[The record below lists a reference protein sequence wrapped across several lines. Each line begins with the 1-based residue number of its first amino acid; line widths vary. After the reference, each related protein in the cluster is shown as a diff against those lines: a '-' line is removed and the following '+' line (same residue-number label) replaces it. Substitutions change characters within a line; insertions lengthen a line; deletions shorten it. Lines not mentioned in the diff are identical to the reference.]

1 MLAAAPNMED
11 KQLQAAP
18 YASPVSMVAGES
30 NASPAEK
37 MLALAVEKNLSIEM
51 IERLMTLYREEL
63 TRRQKQEYDA
73 AKAKLQAE
81 MPVIEKNKVSKYKS
95 GVIMYTYADIDNVI
109 GQTKEAVGRNG
120 FSYDFEEQMN
130 GDKMK
135 VTCVVTHEGGYTKR
149 FDMESGLA
157 TRTDI
162 MSAPQQVAA
171 TMTFLKRHTY
181 MNAFGITTADADVD
195 AEGDDRGGKPT
206 DEQLK
211 KIDNLIEQSKL
222 DREYVEKRCFEKYG
236 VKFSAINTVQADGI
250 ITSLEKKI
258 SEGAN
263 V

>member
-1 MLAAAPNMED
+1 MEN
-11 KQLQAAP
+11 QEAQIV
-18 YASPVSMVAGES
+18 PVAKPEGET

-37 MLALAVEKNLSIEM
+37 MLALAVEKNLSIDM

-73 AKAKLQAE
+73 AKARLQAE
-81 MPVIEKNKVSKYKS
+81 MPVIEKNKVSKNKS

-109 GQTKEAVGRNG
+109 GQTKEVVGKNG
-120 FSYDFEEQMN
+120 FSYDFEEQQT
-130 GDKMK
+130 GDNKMK

-149 FDMESGLA
+149 FDMESGLV

-181 MNAFGITTADADVD
+181 MNAFGITTADADID
-195 AEGDDRGGKPT
+195 AEGDDRGNKPSE
-206 DEQLK
+206 EQLN
-211 KIDNLIEQSKL
+211 KIDALIAQSGL
-222 DREYVEKRCFEKYG
+222 DREYIEKRCFEKYG
-236 VKFSAINTVQADGI
+236 VKFSTINKVQADGI

-258 SEGAN
+258 KEGTT

>member
-1 MLAAAPNMED
+1 MDNKE
-11 KQLQAAP
+11 LQVTP
-18 YASPVSMVAGES
+18 TASPVSMLAGES
-30 NASPAEK
+30 STSPAER
-37 MLALAVEKNLSIEM
+37 MLALAVEKNLPIDM

-63 TRRQKQEYDA
+63 LRRQKQEYDES
-73 AKAKLQAE
+73 KAKLQAE
-81 MPVIEKNKVSKYKS
+81 MPVIEKNKVSKNKS

-109 GQTKEAVGRNG
+109 GQTKEVVGKNG
-120 FSYDFEEQMN
+120 FSYDFEEQQT

-135 VTCVVTHEGGYTKR
+135 VTCVVTHAGGFTKR

-195 AEGDDRGGKPT
+195 AEGDDRGNKPA
-206 DEQLK
+206 DQQLQ
-211 KIDNLIEQSKL
+211 KIDALIEQSGL
-222 DREYVEKRCFEKYG
+222 GREYVEKRCFEKYG
-236 VKFSAINTVQADGI
+236 VKFSAINKVQADGL

-258 SEGAN
+258 SEVNPA
-263 V
+263 

>member
-1 MLAAAPNMED
+1 MENQEMQVAPVA
-11 KQLQAAP
+11 K
-18 YASPVSMVAGES
+18 VAGET

-37 MLALAVEKNLSIEM
+37 MLALAVEKNLSIDM

-73 AKAKLQAE
+73 AKARLQAE
-81 MPVIEKNKVSKYKS
+81 MPVIEKNKVSKNKS

-109 GQTKEAVGRNG
+109 GQTKEVVGKNG
-120 FSYDFEEQMN
+120 FSYDFEEQQT

-157 TRTDI
+157 TRTDV

-195 AEGDDRGGKPT
+195 AEGDGAGNKPN
-206 DEQLK
+206 DEQLR
-211 KIDNLIEQSKL
+211 KIDELIGQSGL

-236 VKFSAINTVQADGI
+236 VKFSTINKVQADGI

-258 SEGAN
+258 KEGTA